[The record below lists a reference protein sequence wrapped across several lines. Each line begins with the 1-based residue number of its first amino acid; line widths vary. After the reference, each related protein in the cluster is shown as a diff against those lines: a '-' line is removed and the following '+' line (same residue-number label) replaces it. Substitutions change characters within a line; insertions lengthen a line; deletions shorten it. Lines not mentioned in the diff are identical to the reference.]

1 MRRRASLLVHEKL
14 ELPDG
19 FIIEVKVWNLPAISA
34 ERPHG
39 LKYSLYFGRGGERI
53 VAYDNETGKGDHR
66 HYREREEPYVF
77 QTLERLLSNFR
88 RDVREELDGWMN

>member
-1 MRRRASLLVHEKL
+1 MKQKASLLVYEKL

-19 FIIEVKVWNLPAISA
+19 FIVEIKVWSLPDLSA

-39 LKYSLYFGRGGERI
+39 LKYSLYFGRGGERL

-66 HYREREEPYVF
+66 HYRDREEPYAF
-77 QTLERLLSNFR
+77 RTLERLLSDFQN
-88 RDVREELDGWMN
+88 DVREELMDG